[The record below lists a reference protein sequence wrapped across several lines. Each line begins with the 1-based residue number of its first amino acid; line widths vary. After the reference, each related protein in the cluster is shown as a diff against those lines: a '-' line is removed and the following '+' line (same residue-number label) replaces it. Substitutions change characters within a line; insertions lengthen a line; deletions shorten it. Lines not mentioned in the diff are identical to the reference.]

1 MIDVS
6 KTRTRR
12 KTKPIRLDLKKKIF
26 LNEHEN
32 SAELYLHQQQNHER
46 EKMLSEATPRTR
58 RKSRKLNSEKGV
70 RGEQK
75 FKKESEQINNKN
87 KIKFIIFFF

>member
-1 MIDVS
+1 
-6 KTRTRR
+6 
-12 KTKPIRLDLKKKIF
+12 
-26 LNEHEN
+26 
-32 SAELYLHQQQNHER
+32 
-46 EKMLSEATPRTR
+46 MLSEATPRTR

-87 KIKFIIFFF
+87 KIKFIKKIFKSLQLSLPNLPSFKYRRKNYIATSCSCAINEDTDTVTDVISFAN